1 MVDSYSFKV
10 QQCGVDNSWF
20 SPWISIWQLFLQYS
34 SSAKE
39 IREFLS
45 FESSRPPETIARN
58 LALAAQERSM
68 DTTAKVR
75 VLRATLGPDT
85 QKAKTTNFLATRV
98 SEGLGKTW
106 STCQN
111 LPKIMAYLSVPWLGL
126 LYVVGITN
134 QMCILYVWSWMKL
147 KTRLSIRSSQGPGL
161 SF

>member
-1 MVDSYSFKV
+1 MFCTVSNFKDVQSQLSFVNIGSYPSHKSFKSLK
-10 QQCGVDNSWF
+10 QK
-20 SPWISIWQLFLQYS
+20 SPFFGFQMFPV
-34 SSAKE
+34 A
-39 IREFLS
+39 
-45 FESSRPPETIARN
+45 RPPETIARN